1 MPRRDL
7 GLPRRQPRLDWAGMR
22 LMWIMT
28 GTRLG
33 AVLALV
39 WLGACTAPERAASSS
54 ASAACPPVRSY
65 SDDFRKRAVAELD
78 LLPAN
83 SAVEE
88 MLTDYAVLRQQIRAC
103 QP

>member
-1 MPRRDL
+1 MGRVRWSRIGAAVIVLL
-7 GLPRRQPRLDWAGMR
+7 G
-22 LMWIMT
+22 I
-28 GTRLG
+28 
-33 AVLALV
+33 
-39 WLGACTAPERAASSS
+39 GACASREPGSS
-54 ASAACPPVRSY
+54 VTSAAGCPPVRSY
-65 SDDFRKRAVAELD
+65 SDEFRKRAVAELD

>member
-1 MPRRDL
+1 MGCGSGSRIGAAAILLL
-7 GLPRRQPRLDWAGMR
+7 G
-22 LMWIMT
+22 
-28 GTRLG
+28 
-33 AVLALV
+33 
-39 WLGACTAPERAASSS
+39 LGACANPQPSGTVATAAG
-54 ASAACPPVRSY
+54 CPPVRGY
-65 SDDFRKRAVAELD
+65 SDEFRKRAVAELD

>member
-1 MPRRDL
+1 MGCASWSRIGAAIVVLL
-7 GLPRRQPRLDWAGMR
+7 G
-22 LMWIMT
+22 I
-28 GTRLG
+28 
-33 AVLALV
+33 
-39 WLGACTAPERAASSS
+39 GACASREPSGAM
-54 ASAACPPVRSY
+54 ASAAGCPPVRNY
-65 SDDFRKRAVAELD
+65 SDEFRKRAVAELD

>member
-1 MPRRDL
+1 
-7 GLPRRQPRLDWAGMR
+7 MR
-22 LMWIMT
+22 IPNCLTI
-28 GTRLG
+28 G
-33 AVLALV
+33 AAALVLAG
-39 WLGACTAPERAASSS
+39 LGACAAREPNASAPV
-54 ASAACPPVRSY
+54 ASAAGCPPLRAY

>member
-1 MPRRDL
+1 VN
-7 GLPRRQPRLDWAGMR
+7 AGEVRAVMGGVN
-22 LMWIMT
+22 LS
-28 GTRLG
+28 RLG
-33 AVLALV
+33 AAAIVL
-39 WLGACTAPERAASSS
+39 LGISACANREPG
-54 ASAACPPVRSY
+54 SAATSTAGCPPVRSY

>member
-1 MPRRDL
+1 
-7 GLPRRQPRLDWAGMR
+7 MR
-22 LMWIMT
+22 FMRAMT
-28 GTRLG
+28 GTRIG
-33 AVLALV
+33 AVLALLWV
-39 WLGACTAPERAASSS
+39 GACAAPERVASAGSG
-54 ASAACPPVRSY
+54 AACPPVRSY

>member
-1 MPRRDL
+1 MGCVRWARIGAAAIVLL
-7 GLPRRQPRLDWAGMR
+7 G
-22 LMWIMT
+22 I
-28 GTRLG
+28 
-33 AVLALV
+33 
-39 WLGACTAPERAASSS
+39 GACATREPGSAV
-54 ASAACPPVRSY
+54 ASAAGCPPVRNY
-65 SDDFRKRAVAELD
+65 SDEFRKRAVAELD

>member
-1 MPRRDL
+1 MGCVRWSRI
-7 GLPRRQPRLDWAGMR
+7 GAGA
-22 LMWIMT
+22 IM
-28 GTRLG
+28 L
-33 AVLALV
+33 LSI
-39 WLGACTAPERAASSS
+39 GACANRDPTSAV
-54 ASAACPPVRSY
+54 ASAAGCPPVRSY

>member
-1 MPRRDL
+1 MVSR
-7 GLPRRQPRLDWAGMR
+7 A
-22 LMWIMT
+22 
-28 GTRLG
+28 G
-33 AVLALV
+33 AVIVLL
-39 WLGACTAPERAASSS
+39 WLGACAAPERAGGTGAT
-54 ASAACPPVRSY
+54 AACPPVRSY
-65 SDDFRKRAVAELD
+65 SEEFRKRAVAELD

>member
-1 MPRRDL
+1 MGWVSWSRIAAAVVLLL
-7 GLPRRQPRLDWAGMR
+7 G
-22 LMWIMT
+22 
-28 GTRLG
+28 
-33 AVLALV
+33 
-39 WLGACTAPERAASSS
+39 LGACATRDSTG
-54 ASAACPPVRSY
+54 ASANAAGCPPVRSY
-65 SDDFRKRAVAELD
+65 SDEFRKRAVAELD

>member
-1 MPRRDL
+1 ML
-7 GLPRRQPRLDWAGMR
+7 LS
-22 LMWIMT
+22 I
-28 GTRLG
+28 
-33 AVLALV
+33 
-39 WLGACTAPERAASSS
+39 GACATRDPTGGIANAAG
-54 ASAACPPVRSY
+54 CPPVRSY
-65 SDDFRKRAVAELD
+65 SDEFRKRAVAELD

>member
-1 MPRRDL
+1 MGCGSGLRIGAAVIMLL
-7 GLPRRQPRLDWAGMR
+7 G
-22 LMWIMT
+22 
-28 GTRLG
+28 
-33 AVLALV
+33 V
-39 WLGACTAPERAASSS
+39 GACANREPSNAI
-54 ASAACPPVRSY
+54 ASAAGCPPVRNY
-65 SDDFRKRAVAELD
+65 SDEFRKRAVAELD

>member
-1 MPRRDL
+1 LLVMESPGSRRAAVVIL
-7 GLPRRQPRLDWAGMR
+7 LVGLSACAAREPAG
-22 LMWIMT
+22 
-28 GTRLG
+28 G
-33 AVLALV
+33 AV
-39 WLGACTAPERAASSS
+39 ASN
-54 ASAACPPVRSY
+54 AGCPPLRAY

-78 LLPAN
+78 LLPTN

>member
-1 MPRRDL
+1 
-7 GLPRRQPRLDWAGMR
+7 
-22 LMWIMT
+22 MT
-28 GTRLG
+28 RISRIVAATL
-33 AVLALV
+33 LAA
-39 WLGACTAPERAASSS
+39 LGACAQRDPGGPV
-54 ASAACPPVRSY
+54 ASAAGCPPLRSY

>member
-1 MPRRDL
+1 MHIPSCL
-7 GLPRRQPRLDWAGMR
+7 T
-22 LMWIMT
+22 I
-28 GTRLG
+28 G
-33 AVLALV
+33 AAALVLAG
-39 WLGACTAPERAASSS
+39 LGACAQPRDQGAPV
-54 ASAACPPVRSY
+54 ASAAGCPPLRAY